1 MDKCISSGD
10 CWEERTCGRKVE
22 APASGAKEGIEDKE
36 ASEQK
41 PGASEGSPS

>member
-1 MDKCISSGD
+1 MSSGD
-10 CWEERTCGRKVE
+10 CWQERTCGGKAEV
-22 APASGAKEGIEDKE
+22 PASGAKKGIEDKE